1 MLSTSFT
8 QLIQQERGNSQALT
22 VHNDFVNFFGSVR
35 FHLSWKRRNFCHAN
49 IFAYHCYQMKKF
61 DFNDLA
67 NSSPRTYHFWN
78 YSASI
83 ESWMVSNFNGP
94 YWRPVEIYLGNGYP
108 LFVETTSANGLTCF
122 VYVWVL
128 TIEGGGALGRDI
140 CQSRS
145 TIVFVSRGPL
155 LYISI
160 WKNSLI
166 KIGMPTSDR
175 NCILSHK
182 MPQVLKI

>member
-35 FHLSWKRRNFCHAN
+35 FHLSCKLRNFCHTN
-49 IFAYHCYQMKKF
+49 IFAYHCYQMKKL

-83 ESWMVSNFNGP
+83 ESWMVPNFNWP
-94 YWRPVEIYLGNGYP
+94 HWRPAEIYLGNGYP
-108 LFVETTSANGLTCF
+108 LFVETTSANGLTCY
-122 VYVWVL
+122 VYVWIL
-128 TIEGGGALGRDI
+128 TKGGGGGRGGVEEREY
-140 CQSRS
+140 SSGS
-145 TIVFVSRGPL
+145 TIVYF
-155 LYISI
+155 
-160 WKNSLI
+160 NI
-166 KIGMPTSDR
+166 KELVYQNR
-175 NCILSHK
+175 NAHFR
-182 MPQVLKI
+182 PQLHSFA